1 MRSSTS
7 LKPRFLFPNKAAL
20 SDTEVYVRLARGDS
34 SEQVRLG
41 TSISVGY
48 MAENFVDFGF
58 PGMLGGL
65 FVIGLM
71 YGVVIRYFMALKV
84 PWILR
89 EGVVLA
95 FVYGRGATR
104 RGNVAAQDPRR
115 HGDVRPS
122 STRCWRGSSSPRP

>member
-1 MRSSTS
+1 MSGWR
-7 LKPRFLFPNKAAL
+7 AAIFQ
-20 SDTEVYVRLARGDS
+20 
-34 SEQVRLG
+34 QVRLG

-71 YGVVIRYFMALKV
+71 YGLVIRYFMALKV

-89 EGVVLA
+89 EGVVL
-95 FVYGRGATR
+95 VL
-104 RGNVAAQDPRR
+104 
-115 HGDVRPS
+115 
-122 STRCWRGSSSPRP
+122 